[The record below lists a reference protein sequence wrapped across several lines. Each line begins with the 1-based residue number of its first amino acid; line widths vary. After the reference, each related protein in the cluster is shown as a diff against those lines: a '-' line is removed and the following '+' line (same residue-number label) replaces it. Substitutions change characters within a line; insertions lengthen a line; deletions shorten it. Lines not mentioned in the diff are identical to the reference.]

1 MLWSNHHL
9 LKSTARKTI
18 LASALFL
25 GGCLTPLYGEK
36 PDGTSVRTQLATI
49 EVSQQ
54 NNRVG
59 LEVRNELL
67 ALLNNGQETKD
78 GQYRL
83 ELKVFET
90 GVMSIVDTVSGR
102 PQSYATGLRA
112 DIRLYDSK
120 DAKTPLL
127 RDTAMAET
135 SYDRTQQRFA
145 SLRAARSAQ
154 DRAAKTLAEQIHLKL
169 ATHLSKAN

>member
-1 MLWSNHHL
+1 M
-9 LKSTARKTI
+9 AI
-18 LASALFL
+18 LAAALLL
-25 GGCLTPLYGEK
+25 GGCFTPLYGEK
-36 PDGTSVRTQLATI
+36 PSGTSVRSQLATMEI
-49 EVSQQ
+49 SQQ

-67 ALLNNGQETKD
+67 ALLNNGQEASSSR
-78 GQYRL
+78 YRL
-83 ELKVFET
+83 ELQVFET

-112 DIRLYDSK
+112 DIRLYDSQ
-120 DAKTPLL
+120 DSKTPLL

-154 DRAAKTLAEQIHLKL
+154 DRAARTLAEQIHLKL
-169 ATHLSKAN
+169 AAHFSKGR